1 MADRDVQLSMEA
13 ARPANEVATGKTIIL
28 FSDGTGN
35 SSGKQQKTN
44 VWRMYQA
51 VDLGVPREAG
61 QRIQIGRYDNGV
73 GNSAFRLLAMVQ
85 GIFGWGL
92 KRNILSLYLFL
103 CRNYRKGDSICLFGF
118 SRGAYTVRVLADLID
133 KQGVIPHERNGALD
147 YLVRDAYRS
156 YRRRLR
162 PRMWPMRWLVPLW
175 KWASSSLR
183 TAARIS
189 PLGQRYDPSANHRP
203 DIDFLGVWDTVGAY
217 GGPILEVVR
226 GIDDWIMPISFT
238 DKKLPRCIK
247 AARHALALDDERDSF
262 QPLPWDETDE
272 SRERLQQV
280 WFAGMHADVGGGYPD
295 DSLAYVSLVWML
307 DEARACARMRFRPDR
322 EEDVRLQADG
332 FGPIHDSRSG
342 LAGYYRYQPRVIS
355 ALMWPTGAGTESLV
369 DPEQPQGQGMRRPA
383 LIHDSVFRRI
393 LSGTDRYAPLAIGR
407 HFEIVADRSARRALP
422 RADRERFSDPDW
434 QRLQEAAQE
443 RVWDRV
449 WLRRTLYFMTVLASL
464 ALPLSSELIR
474 ETGAETTGVLS
485 HLVATP
491 LRWIQELGLGS
502 DRLQALIDYPWIPL
516 VIAVTIAVLF
526 RLSGKLEAGLRRI
539 CRDNWAAPIPPP
551 GAEEAPRSVLCR
563 FRIHWFYQD
572 IVGFFRWTL
581 LPAFSGVAT
590 LALLVAALF
599 SAGTITRLTWN
610 EGSDSFC
617 PGEWQAARGAVW
629 MATDNPCNRTDVR
642 VTAGETYEVRL
653 EVPAGQPWRDA
664 WVGTDP
670 RGRHAGNPL
679 QLELDGLLVLMRRR
693 PDARWMQPLAYIVHE
708 KGSDRTSRT
717 QPIEMADRIERRSD
731 GATVFRGTFT
741 ALASGRLALA
751 VNEAVLP
758 WPFRRGFFY
767 DGRLGDAGRA
777 FPPRNSGGASVRVVR
792 R

>member
-1 MADRDVQLSMEA
+1 MADRDVQLSMET
-13 ARPANEVATGKTIIL
+13 ARPANEVVTGKTIIL

-44 VWRMYQA
+44 VWRMYQTI
-51 VDLGVPREAG
+51 DLGVPREAG
-61 QRIQIGRYDNGV
+61 QRVQIGRYDNGV

-133 KQGVIPHERNGALD
+133 KQGIIPREHNGALD
-147 YLVRDAYRS
+147 YLVRDAYRT

-162 PRMWPMRWLVPLW
+162 PRMWPMHGLVPLW
-175 KWASSSLR
+175 KRATSSLR
-183 TAARIS
+183 AAARIS

-238 DKKLPRCIK
+238 DKKLPGCVK

-262 QPLPWDETDE
+262 QPLPWDETGE

-322 EEDVRLQADG
+322 EEEARLQADS

-355 ALMWPTGAGTESLV
+355 ALMSPTGAGTQSLV
-369 DPEQPQGQGMRRPA
+369 DPEQPEGQGMRRPA

-393 LSGTDRYAPLAIGR
+393 LSGTDRYAPISIGR
-407 HFEIVADRSARRALP
+407 HFEIVADRSARLALP
-422 RADRERFSDPDW
+422 RADRERLSDPDW
-434 QRLQEAAQE
+434 QRLQEAAQQ

-449 WLRRTLYFMTVLASL
+449 WLRRMVYFMTVLASL

-474 ETGAETTGVLS
+474 ATGAGTSGVLS

-491 LRWIQELGLGS
+491 LRWIRDLGVGS
-502 DRLQALIDYPWIPL
+502 DGLQALIDFPWIPL
-516 VIAVTIAVLF
+516 AIAAAIVVLF
-526 RLSGKLEAGLRRI
+526 RLSGKLEAGLRRA
-539 CRDNWAAPIPPP
+539 CRDNWAAPVPPA
-551 GAEEAPRSVLCR
+551 GAGEAPQSMLCR
-563 FRIHWFYQD
+563 FRIHPFYQG
-572 IVGFFRWTL
+572 IFGFVRWTL
-581 LPAFSGVAT
+581 LPAFCGIAT
-590 LALLVAALF
+590 LALLVVALL
-599 SAGTITRLTWN
+599 SLGTITRLTWN

-617 PGEWQAARGAVW
+617 PGEWQARRGAVW
-629 MATDNPCNRTDVR
+629 MATDDPCTRTDVSVR
-642 VTAGETYEVRL
+642 AGETYEVTL
-653 EVPAGQPWRDA
+653 EVPAGRPWRDA
-664 WVGTDP
+664 WVTTDP
-670 RGRHAGNPL
+670 RGRDAGNPL
-679 QLELDGLLVLMRRR
+679 RLELDGLFVLMRRR
-693 PDARWMQPLAYIVHE
+693 PDARWMQPLAYIVLE
-708 KGSDRTSRT
+708 TGSERTSRT
-717 QPIEMADRIERRSD
+717 QPIAMADRIERRSD
-731 GATVFRGTFT
+731 GTTVFRGTFT

-751 VNEAVLP
+751 VNEAILP

-767 DGRLGDAGRA
+767 DGRLGEAGRVL
-777 FPPRNSGGASVRVVR
+777 PPRNSGGAFVRVTR